1 MLFENSFQAV
11 PTEHGK
17 ESEQPISEN
26 MNVKEGVLRAEGNTP

>member
-1 MLFENSFQAV
+1 MLFKKFFQAV

-26 MNVKEGVLRAEGNTP
+26 MDVTEVVLRAEGNTL